1 MRAAL
6 KYRRLPYSI
15 LLVSWASLPQ
25 VGLASLYIQEAQL
38 MLTNLRDV
46 FKGQSRSSNMVPF
59 NTLGMDSYLRAIVT
73 LSVRVAHCAF
83 DKKCR
88 DLANEGQDHWKC

>member
-6 KYRRLPYSI
+6 EYRRLPYSV